1 MSFGNA
7 PKTSDADFEMI
18 TLMKLRE
25 AERKRLSK
33 QVREDEKIGE
43 T

>member
-7 PKTSDADFEMI
+7 PKTSDEDYETV

-25 AERKRLSK
+25 AERRRLAEK
-33 QVREDEKIGE
+33 VREDEKAVDS
-43 T
+43 